1 MSAGKL
7 AKLFTLSVFY
17 FFVKWMMNG
26 KMNGHA
32 IYWMSYTFET
42 YQNIG
47 DEGSL
52 IIIANILH

>member
-1 MSAGKL
+1 
-7 AKLFTLSVFY
+7 
-17 FFVKWMMNG
+17 MMNG

-32 IYWMSYTFET
+32 ICWMSYTFET

>member
-1 MSAGKL
+1 
-7 AKLFTLSVFY
+7 
-17 FFVKWMMNG
+17 MMNG

-47 DEGSL
+47 DENSL
-52 IIIANILH
+52 ITIANILH